1 MEQKNIIIS
10 DQEILMIL
18 KRLNQIALIC
28 LQAKRTLSLSYCR
41 CIYSFTSVHFLLCQ
55 SNLLLWW
62 LYPMSFRLKPVSE
75 YSQEYITLFL
85 QLNSFAII
93 IGQLKDMN
101 KEKDLVCLVSFV
113 RSTLSMMFGWL
124 YFYEK

>member
-1 MEQKNIIIS
+1 
-10 DQEILMIL
+10 
-18 KRLNQIALIC
+18 
-28 LQAKRTLSLSYCR
+28 
-41 CIYSFTSVHFLLCQ
+41 
-55 SNLLLWW
+55 
-62 LYPMSFRLKPVSE
+62 MSFRLKPVSE

-101 KEKDLVCLVSFV
+101 KEKDLVYLVTVV
-113 RSTLSMMFGWL
+113 RSTLSMMSGWL